1 MQFEPIDGLNTP
13 RTGLLW
19 QRFRDELP
27 NIEEHPPLSPVVER
41 FEHPEPSKVNVIVET
56 KPPVP
61 RVWFLDADK
70 TSLIQVQPDRFIHNW
85 RKVTGKE
92 AYPRYE
98 TIRQQFS
105 TEVAEFIAFL
115 EAEKLGGVVVTQCEV
130 TYVNHI
136 EPEGVWERH
145 GQVAALLRH
154 WTDLPEGGFLPES
167 EDVRM
172 QIRHVIRNESG
183 NPVGRLLT
191 VLQPVWKTKDNS
203 PVLTLNLTAR
213 GGPLSDGIDGAFRF
227 FDLGRDWI
235 VRGFETLTTD
245 VMHQKWGKV
254 Q

>member
-1 MQFEPIDGLNTP
+1 MD
-13 RTGLLW
+13 
-19 QRFRDELP
+19 
-27 NIEEHPPLSPVVER
+27 
-41 FEHPEPSKVNVIVET
+41 VIVEE

-61 RVWFLDADK
+61 RVWFLNADK
-70 TSLIQVQPDRFIHNW
+70 TSLIQIQPDRFIHNW
-85 RKVTGKE
+85 RKVTGQE

-105 TEVAEFIAFL
+105 NEVADFIAFL

-130 TYVNHI
+130 TYINHI
-136 EPEGVWERH
+136 EPNGVWERH
-145 GQVAALLRH
+145 GQVASLLRH

-213 GGPLSDGIDGAFRF
+213 GGPLSDGIDGAFLF
-227 FDLGRDWI
+227 FNLGRNWI
-235 VRGFETLTTD
+235 VRGFENLTTD